1 MAAEESADKLQV
13 LRALLSG
20 LESEKQHLEDRL
32 LEINGRLREMNERI
46 TETKTLL
53 AAVEDQR

>member
-1 MAAEESADKLQV
+1 MAVEESADKLQV
-13 LRALLSG
+13 LRALLSR

-46 TETKTLL
+46 TETKALL
-53 AAVEDQR
+53 AAVEHQR